1 MIRKNCNG
9 IKGPFNLYPNAIFPI
24 MYWWLYHAGCYLNFF
39 FVKLCWANWTEIF
52 ISCTRLKQRNQRKSI
67 STYLL
72 NGNIFI
78 CFLSKEKTVGNMRC
92 LIWIHMFQASFF
104 FTKNLRLQTDEH
116 IMPLFNN
123 VLFVTIQILLNNIQK
138 LKHRQ
143 PNLKNLELKL
153 CIRNK
158 QITIWNRNLIVDQCA
173 LHKIENTRPR
183 LLPYT

>member
-1 MIRKNCNG
+1 MYGPTFMNERRDNLGNSTSGYEICWQQTSFFLYDRSATAIEWSIIKNLIRKNCNG

-104 FTKNLRLQTDEH
+104 L
-116 IMPLFNN
+116 
-123 VLFVTIQILLNNIQK
+123 
-138 LKHRQ
+138 
-143 PNLKNLELKL
+143 
-153 CIRNK
+153 
-158 QITIWNRNLIVDQCA
+158 
-173 LHKIENTRPR
+173 
-183 LLPYT
+183 